1 MAVQIY
7 LYDIL
12 IGTKFTTELIGKIIE
27 NSVQDT
33 WRSIYEK
40 KSLRDLNLDISTDF
54 DSYTHTHIYIY
65 VCMHAYVRVSGL
77 QPKLKEGKKNIIEFT
92 LGF

>member
-33 WRSIYEK
+33 
-40 KSLRDLNLDISTDF
+40 
-54 DSYTHTHIYIY
+54 
-65 VCMHAYVRVSGL
+65 
-77 QPKLKEGKKNIIEFT
+77 
-92 LGF
+92 